1 MTESE
6 ERTGHRVAFV
16 CVQNTGRRQMVAAFA
31 ERERDRRGVRL
42 VGLRN
47 EESEEYHLYR

>member
-1 MTESE
+1 
-6 ERTGHRVAFV
+6 
-16 CVQNTGRRQMVAAFA
+16 MVAAFA